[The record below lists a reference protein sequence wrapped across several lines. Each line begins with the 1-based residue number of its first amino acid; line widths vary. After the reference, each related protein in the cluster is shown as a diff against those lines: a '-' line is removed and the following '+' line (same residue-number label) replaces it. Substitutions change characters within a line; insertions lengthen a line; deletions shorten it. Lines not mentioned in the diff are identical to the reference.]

1 MKSGQ
6 NTDSEKKKRIGI
18 YSGSF
23 NPIHLGHTKLA
34 EYLIDNKLVDEV
46 WFVVSPCNPLKKQ
59 SELLD
64 EYIRLDMLI
73 LAIVKHPNFK
83 ASDVEFC
90 MPIPSY
96 SIDTLKYLSIQ
107 FADCQFSLIIGSD
120 NALVFDQ
127 WKAYTQL
134 LKHYPILVYPRT
146 GYDFDLVADKYPEM
160 KLLDSPLYDISSTQ
174 IRNFIAQKKDV
185 SQWLHPSV
193 YQFIIENNFYQ

>member
-34 EYLIDNKLVDEV
+34 EYLIDNELVDEV
-46 WFVVSPCNPLKKQ
+46 WFLVSPCNPLKKQ
-59 SELLD
+59 SQLLD

-73 LAIVKHPNFK
+73 LAIVKYPNFK

-96 SIDTLKYLSIQ
+96 SIDTLEYLSIQ

-160 KLLDSPLYDISSTQ
+160 KLLDSPVYDISSTQ